1 MNSAIERLTA
11 LRVRDV
17 MTPKPICVSST
28 QEMDAAAAE
37 FERRGI
43 SGAPVVDR
51 DGRCIGVLSATDFV
65 RRQVSRNGAADRP
78 PDADRVSLH
87 QSPCV
92 ISTTVEETMLNV
104 ARIMCRNHVHRVIVL
119 DDSDVPVGVVTS
131 LDVAAALIN
140 AIEE

>member
-17 MTPKPICVSST
+17 MTADPFCVPSVQS
-28 QEMDAAAAE
+28 MDAAAEE
-37 FERRGI
+37 FDRKNI
-43 SGAPVVDR
+43 SGAPVVDQS
-51 DGRCIGVLSATDFV
+51 GRCVGVLSATDFV
-65 RRQVSRNGAADRP
+65 RRQTGGSRNGAPEAESV
-78 PDADRVSLH
+78 AAH

-92 ISTTVEETMLNV
+92 ISTTVDETMLNA
-104 ARIMCRNHVHRVIVL
+104 ARIMCTNHVHRVIVL
-119 DDSDVPVGVVTS
+119 NASDVPVGVVTS